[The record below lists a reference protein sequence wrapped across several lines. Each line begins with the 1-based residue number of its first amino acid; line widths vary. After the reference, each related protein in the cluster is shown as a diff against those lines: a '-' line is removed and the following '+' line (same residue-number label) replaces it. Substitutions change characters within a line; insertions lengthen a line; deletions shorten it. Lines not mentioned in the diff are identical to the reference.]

1 MGRFWTGC
9 TVSAAPP
16 PEGSRGGCFTG
27 RSAAFCEQLF
37 PFFVHPCLRFL
48 EHPFPAWGEAM
59 AEPALRAH
67 EIGDGQL
74 TLGLVGQMVFALDHL
89 EQRPGSPA
97 SRPSSL
103 RPARFWL
110 PYNRAKCRKG
120 RPASPANNYRRL
132 RLKFYVPFPFA
143 FPAKSCYNIADC
155 TLRPKGEYF
164 WPINKSWKW
173 H

>member
-1 MGRFWTGC
+1 MYSFSRPAAGRQQGRLFYRALSGILR
-9 TVSAAPP
+9 AAFPIFCPP
-16 PEGSRGGCFTG
+16 MPALPRASIPRPG
-27 RSAAFCEQLF
+27 RSN
-37 PFFVHPCLRFL
+37 
-48 EHPFPAWGEAM
+48 GGT
-59 AEPALRAH
+59 ALRAH